1 MPLVWRL
8 VLTATLGGLVL
19 NSLTTVSISV
29 IQPLHTIG
37 QDIDKYIIAE
47 NTMPQIYTVEA
58 YSPSTGQS
66 VRQFDLTNVV
76 NEQLTQEQANFLAE
90 RFAELQNRNFYLR
103 ACDWQPVVK
112 YQSVG
117 VATID
122 GYQWHTGTQA

>member
-1 MPLVWRL
+1 
-8 VLTATLGGLVL
+8 
-19 NSLTTVSISV
+19 
-29 IQPLHTIG
+29 
-37 QDIDKYIIAE
+37 
-47 NTMPQIYTVEA
+47 MPQIYTVEA